1 MRSVML
7 LTVAALMFGGVAHAQ
22 SAPAD
27 DSGYVEGVAQSAFG
41 NVTSQSYGVEAGF
54 NVAPHVQIFGE
65 VGQTRN
71 VAPSTLGAAAQTIAG
86 ALAQTQGN
94 VSFTAKEPVNFFAA
108 GVKYL
113 FLIDGSKAV
122 PYVLGGFGIARLKR
136 DVAFSV
142 GGTDV
147 TGSLQQFN
155 IVLGTDLSGTST
167 RPMLTVGAGVTY
179 PIWRHL
185 GIDGQFRFGRIFA
198 EEQGINAARAGLGI
212 GVRF

>member
-1 MRSVML
+1 
-7 LTVAALMFGGVAHAQ
+7 
-22 SAPAD
+22 
-27 DSGYVEGVAQSAFG
+27 
-41 NVTSQSYGVEAGF
+41 VEAGF

-71 VAPSTLGAAAQTIAG
+71 VAPSTLGTAAQTIAG
-86 ALAQTQGN
+86 ALARTQSN
-94 VSFTAKEPVNFFAA
+94 VSFTAKEPATFFAA

-122 PYVLGGFGIARLKR
+122 PYVLGGFGIAKLTR

-155 IVLGTDLSGTST
+155 IVLGTDLSGSST
-167 RPMLTVGAGVTY
+167 RPMLTFGGGVTY

-198 EEQGINAARAGLGI
+198 EEKGITAARVGLGI
-212 GVRF
+212 GVLF